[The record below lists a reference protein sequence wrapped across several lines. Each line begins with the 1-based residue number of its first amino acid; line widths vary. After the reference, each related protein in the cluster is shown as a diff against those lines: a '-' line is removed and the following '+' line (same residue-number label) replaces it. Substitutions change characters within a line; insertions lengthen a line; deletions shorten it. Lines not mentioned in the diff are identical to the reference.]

1 MENLKELNDLLQTF
15 VRLYGK
21 VESGKVVLPKKKKK
35 KKAPTDESIRR
46 QIKDYLSEPDGF
58 MEQETIRSLIFR
70 HIARKPEFADIDLD
84 SLLLLFATNELEEFK
99 LIRTGDV
106 TVRDVLHYKKNMDR
120 LLCTKS
126 LSRIYRED
134 YVVDKTKKSI
144 EKLLPADPIEAY
156 PEARALKRHFIIH
169 VGATNT
175 GKTYQSLLRLKEAR
189 HGVYLSPLRLLA
201 LEVQERFLMDD
212 IMCSMTT
219 GEEED
224 IIPGATIMS
233 CTVEKLRIE
242 EVYDIAVVDEC
253 QMINDRDRGYAWTR
267 AILGIMCPEVHLCMA
282 PEAKDIIIG
291 MIKECN
297 DTYEVHEHVRDT
309 ELVFEHGYYSVEKD
323 LRPGDAL
330 IVFSK
335 RKVLALASYLQGK
348 GVKVSVIYGALPYQS
363 RKEQVRMFL
372 EGQTEV
378 VVATDAIGMG
388 MNLPIKRV
396 VLMESSK
403 FDGVDFRELEGT
415 EVKQIGGR
423 AGRKGMYDIG
433 YVAAAEDPEMI
444 EDLLNEVTPPIPV
457 IHLGVPDEIINIDQR
472 LDDILLTWN
481 AMPVSGIYERRDITR
496 EVELFRMLYDRVPG
510 LSNKDY
516 YDCITIPFA
525 ETPEVTRQWMS
536 YCISFFNHGEDSLS
550 FPSRYPKN
558 LDEYE
563 EYYKILDLYYQFCN
577 RFDIPYEQEF
587 LKETK
592 SEVARAI
599 CDILVDNLKKYG
611 KKCKRCGKDLPWNHP
626 YNLCEK
632 CHAIPPELRRIG
644 GMNAHKWKKRRR

>member
-1 MENLKELNDLLQTF
+1 
-15 VRLYGK
+15 
-21 VESGKVVLPKKKKK
+21 
-35 KKAPTDESIRR
+35 
-46 QIKDYLSEPDGF
+46 
-58 MEQETIRSLIFR
+58 
-70 HIARKPEFADIDLD
+70 
-84 SLLLLFATNELEEFK
+84 
-99 LIRTGDV
+99 
-106 TVRDVLHYKKNMDR
+106 
-120 LLCTKS
+120 
-126 LSRIYRED
+126 
-134 YVVDKTKKSI
+134 
-144 EKLLPADPIEAY
+144 
-156 PEARALKRHFIIH
+156 
-169 VGATNT
+169 
-175 GKTYQSLLRLKEAR
+175 
-189 HGVYLSPLRLLA
+189 
-201 LEVQERFLMDD
+201 
-212 IMCSMTT
+212 
-219 GEEED
+219 
-224 IIPGATIMS
+224 
-233 CTVEKLRIE
+233 
-242 EVYDIAVVDEC
+242 
-253 QMINDRDRGYAWTR
+253 
-267 AILGIMCPEVHLCMA
+267 
-282 PEAKDIIIG
+282 
-291 MIKECN
+291 
-297 DTYEVHEHVRDT
+297 
-309 ELVFEHGYYSVEKD
+309 
-323 LRPGDAL
+323 
-330 IVFSK
+330 
-335 RKVLALASYLQGK
+335 
-348 GVKVSVIYGALPYQS
+348 
-363 RKEQVRMFL
+363 
-372 EGQTEV
+372 
-378 VVATDAIGMG
+378 
-388 MNLPIKRV
+388 
-396 VLMESSK
+396 
-403 FDGVDFRELEGT
+403 
-415 EVKQIGGR
+415 GR

-632 CHAIPPELRRIG
+632 CHALPPELRRIG